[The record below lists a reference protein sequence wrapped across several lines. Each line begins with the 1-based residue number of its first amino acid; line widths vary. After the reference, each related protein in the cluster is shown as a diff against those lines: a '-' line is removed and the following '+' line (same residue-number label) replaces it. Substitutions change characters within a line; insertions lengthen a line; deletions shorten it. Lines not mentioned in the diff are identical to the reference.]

1 VFDLRVNNAK
11 GPNAR
16 PLEHNVGLPS
26 CEKFRFLPHTW
37 KTELNGTVVRT
48 IDNSKYFYKHDTS
61 LDPSLS
67 FIMDGKSS
75 NNFQHIA
82 CPGNCH
88 FSLVLR
94 HLAEQHAKIVC
105 DERYT

>member
-37 KTELNGTVVRT
+37 KSELNGTVVRT
-48 IDNSKYFYKHDTS
+48 IDNSKYFISMILPWIPHCPLS
-61 LDPSLS
+61 LMESQTPHA
-67 FIMDGKSS
+67 I
-75 NNFQHIA
+75 I
-82 CPGNCH
+82 
-88 FSLVLR
+88 FS
-94 HLAEQHAKIVC
+94 I
-105 DERYT
+105 